1 MSDTKK
7 VKLSDIV
14 RDICNAAGWPADEKD
29 LEKISNTE
37 IRGYVLKEMSQA
49 DMVREIKKMTKT
61 YHFDIDEVIKK

>member
-14 RDICNAAGWPADEKD
+14 RDICNTAGWPADEKD
-29 LEKISNTE
+29 LEKISNTK
-37 IRGYVLKEMSQA
+37 IRGYVLKPMSQA

-61 YHFDIDEVIKK
+61 YHFDMDEVIKK

>member
-29 LEKISNTE
+29 LEEMSKTE
-37 IRGYVLKEMSQA
+37 IRGYVLGEMSQA
-49 DMVREIKKMTKT
+49 DMLREIKKMTKT